1 MRSPS
6 SRPSAGD
13 DDRSRRWWEGRC
25 RALGLGRRCQLAT
38 KRESRY
44 SEVIG
49 KMSGI
54 LSMRVSLRFFSPL
67 HVVQRTVKFVAFWSD
82 LSQARLFG
90 PLALAGAMSHTA
102 LAAG

>member
-1 MRSPS
+1 
-6 SRPSAGD
+6 
-13 DDRSRRWWEGRC
+13 
-25 RALGLGRRCQLAT
+25 
-38 KRESRY
+38 
-44 SEVIG
+44 
-49 KMSGI
+49 MSGI

-102 LAAG
+102 LAAA